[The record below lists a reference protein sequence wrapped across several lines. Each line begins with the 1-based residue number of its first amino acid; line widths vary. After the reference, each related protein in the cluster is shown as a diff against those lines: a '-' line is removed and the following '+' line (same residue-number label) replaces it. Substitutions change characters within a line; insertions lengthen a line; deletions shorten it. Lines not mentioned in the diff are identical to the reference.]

1 MADEVTGALHVSGK
15 VTLNSSG
22 YGEIYFS
29 VSNAWQRW
37 EVDSVVVRT
46 SQAATDT
53 PFPTAT
59 VYAGFI
65 ADAFTQGATW
75 TGNQDTFS
83 GRVDV
88 DDGTDLIVVFSGGIA
103 GTTATAIVY
112 GKRYTRIS

>member
-1 MADEVTGALHVSGK
+1 MPTEVTGQLHESGR
-15 VTLNSSG
+15 VVLDSSG

-29 VSNAWQRW
+29 VYNAWQRW
-37 EVDSVVVRT
+37 EVDSVVVKT
-46 SQAATDT
+46 SQATDQT
-53 PFPTAT
+53 PYPKAE

-65 ADAFTQGATW
+65 ADVFSQGATW

-88 DDGTDLIVVFSGGIA
+88 DDGTDMIIVFSGGIA